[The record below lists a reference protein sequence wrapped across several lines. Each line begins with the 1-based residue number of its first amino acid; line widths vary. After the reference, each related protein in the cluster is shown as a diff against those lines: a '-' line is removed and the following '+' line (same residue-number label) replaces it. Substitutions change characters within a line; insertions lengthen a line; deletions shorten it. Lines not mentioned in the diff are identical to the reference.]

1 MRIDL
6 HIHTSPLSACSYID
20 PHELVQEARRLKL
33 DGLCL
38 TEHQVLWDPAEVD
51 KLALE
56 AGIKIFRGNEFTT
69 NQGDILI
76 FGFYED
82 IKELMIIQD
91 LREAVQ
97 SAGGFMIAAH
107 PFRGFKTFGIGQ
119 LQMTVEQAGKR
130 NVFEFVDAVETGNGK
145 LSKDENDMARKVA
158 KKLGLPGTG
167 GSDAHRVDEIATW
180 VTVFEINIANERELL
195 EELHAGRFRAENRR
209 QKTEDRSQKSEV
221 RGQKTEVRGQKTDE
235 R

>member
-20 PHELVQEARRLKL
+20 PHEMVQEARQLKL
-33 DGLCL
+33 DGICL
-38 TEHQVLWDPAEVD
+38 TEHQILWDPLEVD

-69 NQGDILI
+69 NQGDILV

-82 IKELMIIQD
+82 IKVLMIIQE

-97 SAGGFMIAAH
+97 KAGGFMIAAH

-130 NVFEFVDAVETGNGK
+130 KMFEFVDAVEIGNGK
-145 LSKDENDMARKVA
+145 LSKDENEMARKVA
-158 KKLGLPGTG
+158 EKLNLPGTG
-167 GSDAHRVDEIATW
+167 GSDAHRIDEIATW
-180 VTVFEINIANERELL
+180 VTVFENDIANEQELL
-195 EELHAGRFRAENRR
+195 EALHAGRF
-209 QKTEDRSQKSEV
+209 
-221 RGQKTEVRGQKTDE
+221 GTEVGSRTRRRPIGRDYAAAKDAE
-235 R
+235 GGMD

>member
-38 TEHQVLWDPAEVD
+38 TEHQVLWDPAELD

-130 NVFEFVDAVETGNGK
+130 KVFEFVDAVETGNGK

-180 VTVFEINIANERELL
+180 VTVFEKNIANERELL
-195 EELHAGRFRAENRR
+195 EELHAGRFRAENR
-209 QKTEDRSQKSEV
+209 SQ
-221 RGQKTEVRGQKTDE
+221 RTEVR
-235 R
+235 

>member
-6 HIHTSPLSACSYID
+6 HIHTAPLSACSYID
-20 PHELVQEARRLKL
+20 PGELVQEARRRKL
-33 DGLCL
+33 DGICL
-38 TEHQVLWDPAEVD
+38 TEHQVVWDPAEVN

-56 AGIKIFRGNEFTT
+56 EGVKIFRGNEFTT
-69 NQGDILI
+69 NQGDVLV

-82 IKELMIIQD
+82 IKELMLIQD
-91 LREAVQ
+91 LREVVQ
-97 SAGGFMIAAH
+97 QAGGFMIAAH

-130 NVFEFVDAVETGNGK
+130 KVFEFVDAVEIGNGK
-145 LSKDENDMARKVA
+145 LAQDANDMARKVA
-158 KKLGLPGTG
+158 EMLGLPGTG

-180 VTVFEINIANERELL
+180 VTVFEKDIENEIQLV

-209 QKTEDRSQKSEV
+209 PKI
-221 RGQKTEVRGQKTDE
+221 
-235 R
+235 